1 MKLRFQPTKYQLMN
15 VATGR
20 VFDDRGWDL
29 SDPQGGSPSLVRA
42 VYAQKQFNPRD
53 DLRGLYRYADWM
65 PVRRTLRRSCAP
77 VTYKSKGLA
86 KHLGLSNLY
95 ITFSGWN
102 PRIGA
107 KMQTCSFKETEAFS
121 VCARMDRKEK
131 RVLIVQSAGNTARAF
146 AQVCSDNGIPVV
158 ICIPEDNQHD
168 LWFHK
173 KLDRCVKVVAAPH
186 GCDYYD
192 AIALGEKLAQDPRY
206 FLEGGAKNV
215 ARRDG
220 MGTTVLSFVE
230 KAGRIPDAYF
240 QAVGSGT
247 GAVAAWE
254 NAERL
259 AADGRFGETNMRV
272 YMAQNAPFTLIHD
285 SWKAHTRALAELDPD
300 EGRRQAEVILAKVL
314 SNRKPPY
321 GIAGGV
327 FDVLEASGGDTF
339 ACTNDEI
346 MYWLLQFRNQEGY
359 DLLPAPCAAVAAL
372 VQAVSDGHVQKDELI
387 MLNCTG
393 GGTLGSMAKGF
404 VLKEPD
410 LVLDPGLPAEEVIA
424 AVNSLF

>member
-1 MKLRFQPTKYQLMN
+1 MAY
-15 VATGR
+15 TGR
-20 VFDDRGWDL
+20 ELIAARCAKFFKDGDFVNLGIGVPTMCINYLPEGVDL
-29 SDPQGGSPSLVRA
+29 WL
-42 VYAQKQFNPRD
+42 
-53 DLRGLYRYADWM
+53 
-65 PVRRTLRRSCAP
+65 
-77 VTYKSKGLA
+77 
-86 KHLGLSNLY
+86 
-95 ITFSGWN
+95 
-102 PRIGA
+102 
-107 KMQTCSFKETEAFS
+107 ETE
-121 VCARMDRKEK
+121 
-131 RVLIVQSAGNTARAF
+131 T
-146 AQVCSDNGIPVV
+146 
-158 ICIPEDNQHD
+158 
-168 LWFHK
+168 
-173 KLDRCVKVVAAPH
+173 
-186 GCDYYD
+186 
-192 AIALGEKLAQDPRY
+192 
-206 FLEGGAKNV
+206 GAC
-215 ARRDG
+215 
-220 MGTTVLSFVE
+220 
-230 KAGRIPDAYF
+230 
-240 QAVGSGT
+240 GT

-259 AADGRFGETNMRV
+259 AADGRFGEHKMRV

-372 VQAVSDGHVQKDELI
+372 AQAVADGHVQKDEL
-387 MLNCTG
+387 
-393 GGTLGSMAKGF
+393 MAKGF